1 MIVIHAN
8 IYLWLLSF
16 GIKFLLND
24 KQTHD
29 YYRDNPSARLSV
41 LFIICI
47 GSFLTPL
54 SLSATLVAIPS
65 IAHDLNA
72 DAVYV
77 SWIPATFLLSNIA
90 TLLPAG
96 RLADI
101 YGRKRIY
108 FLGTI
113 IFLLST
119 LLAAFS
125 TSIQMLLVFRSL
137 QGIGAA
143 FFFST
148 GMAIITSVFLNKGR
162 GAALGWV
169 VAAVYAGLTCGPF
182 LGGLLT
188 DMFGWRSVFLL
199 QAPFALI
206 GGLLILTKMK
216 GEWRNINA
224 LKLDV
229 VGSLLLA
236 IWIIT
241 LFIGVTQLPE
251 FQALL
256 MLLMS
261 MIFLL
266 IFLRHNKQSPNP
278 IIKLKVIRENFLFS
292 NSLMASLCMY
302 GGQYGLIFIIGLY
315 LQYNQGLSPTETG
328 RLIML
333 QAIIMAMLAPVAGR
347 LSDSYKPWLLA
358 ALGCFSF
365 SIGVSLLLFI
375 NISNS
380 LWVFITAFIFMGIG
394 FGLFSTPN
402 NSAGMGSV
410 SKDKLSMAS
419 ALLTMARLVGQM
431 IGTAI
436 VTLLMSLLI
445 GSSKISP
452 DKFEDLF
459 VILITTAGVSL
470 ILSLAGVYF
479 CFLNRS
485 AARN

>member
-1 MIVIHAN
+1 M
-8 IYLWLLSF
+8 
-16 GIKFLLND
+16 ND
-24 KQTHD
+24 KQTQD
-29 YYRDNPSARLSV
+29 YYRDNSAARLSV
-41 LFIICI
+41 LIIICI

-54 SLSATLVAIPS
+54 SLSATLVAIPA
-65 IAHDLNA
+65 IAQDLNA

-77 SWIPATFLLSNIA
+77 SWIPAIFLLSNIV

-108 FLGTI
+108 FLGSI

-119 LLAAFS
+119 VLAAFS
-125 TSIQMLLVFRSL
+125 TSIQMLLVFRAL

-169 VAAVYAGLTCGPF
+169 VAAVYTGLTCGPF

-188 DMFGWRSVFLL
+188 DMFGWRSVFFL
-199 QAPFALI
+199 QAPLALAGI
-206 GGLLILTKMK
+206 LLILSKMK
-216 GEWRNINA
+216 GEWRNENA
-224 LKLDV
+224 LKLDML
-229 VGSLLLA
+229 GSLLLA

-241 LFIGVTQLPE
+241 FFVGVTQLPE
-251 FQALL
+251 LQAILV
-256 MLLMS
+256 
-261 MIFLL
+261 LL
-266 IFLRHNKQSPNP
+266 ISASFLFLFLRHNKQSPNP
-278 IIKLKVIRENFLFS
+278 IIELRVIWENRVFS
-292 NSLMASLCMY
+292 NSLMASLSMY

-333 QAIIMAMLAPVAGR
+333 QAIIMAVLAPMAGR
-347 LSDSYKPWLLA
+347 LSDNYKPWLLA
-358 ALGCFSF
+358 ALGCISVTLG
-365 SIGVSLLLFI
+365 ISLLLLT
-375 NISNS
+375 NLSNS
-380 LWVFITAFIFMGIG
+380 LWVFVTAFIFIGIG

-402 NSAGMGSV
+402 NSAAMGSV
-410 SKDKLSMAS
+410 NKERLSMAS

-445 GSSKISP
+445 GASKISP
-452 DKFEDLF
+452 DKFDDLL
-459 VILITTAGVSL
+459 VVLIATTSVSILFSL
-470 ILSLAGVYF
+470 SGVYF
-479 CFLNRS
+479 CLQNRNAVS
-485 AARN
+485 SS